1 MFETSKDGKIDVKM
15 YNVIGSEV
23 KNILNKNLQKGHHSH
38 ELNLEDIEEGVYFIS
53 ILEDGKVMETTKIIV
68 Q

>member
-1 MFETSKDGKIDVKM
+1 M
-15 YNVIGSEV
+15 YNLLGSEV
-23 KNILNKNLQKGHHSH
+23 KSYSKQKFTKRIPFF

-53 ILEDGKVMETTKIIV
+53 ILLDGKVMETTKIVV